1 MIKNYLLSAL
11 RFLKRNKV
19 FAGINAAGLSIALA
33 VSFIILLYVIN
44 ELSYDQIHQ
53 NRKRVFRVVN
63 HYVESNQTYAG
74 TPYILASAIKDEFPQ
89 VDKAIRVRPAIG
101 FMLKLKDEYI
111 NINQAIATD
120 SEVFDIFTLP
130 LIEGSSANRMLDD
143 LYSVVLSR
151 ELADMFF
158 PKQEALGRQIT
169 AMVNGQEQIFTVTGV
184 FDNIPVNS
192 SFRARCFINSQ
203 WTIDPINKAFGIEN
217 ADQSWT
223 HDFWITWV
231 MLSDKNSAS
240 FIDRQFRDFE
250 VKHISEKPNSQYS
263 LQSLNDVY
271 LKSDHVANTGIKG
284 DMDKIRLFS
293 AIAFLIVL
301 VAAINYIILSTA
313 LSAGRAKEIGIRKT
327 NGAGNTNI
335 KTQMFSESVLLSL
348 LVLPFAFALMYFS
361 LPYAEKL
368 FQTRLHIIGSN
379 VAIYILVY
387 LILTTLIGLVSGLYT
402 SAWLSRLKVI
412 NVLKSN
418 AYTGKRKQIIR
429 SSLITVQLIIFCTF
443 VASTLI
449 IRSQYQYALKKDPG
463 HYNNNILLI
472 DLGRN
477 FTGYSAYINA
487 IKSNP
492 YIISAAGAM
501 NGVPMSGSMTMMY
514 PHFQDNEQKV
524 KVEGLAIDYNFLET
538 LGIQLIDGR
547 YFSEEFGSDLTQSV
561 ILNESAVR
569 QLGIPDPVGKSIG
582 LTIIGVV
589 KDFNLHSIHTD
600 IPPLTITLT
609 NRYINQVAVRY
620 QPESLAS
627 ILPFLE
633 DEWKKAAPDRPF
645 RYTTIEE
652 AISRLYSAEK
662 NLSSIVSIFALF
674 TLLIAAFGLFGLT
687 LFIAKS
693 RTKEIGIKK
702 VFGSSEKTIIHSFLK
717 SNFIIV
723 TVASIL
729 TVPVTWYFMSDWLS
743 GFSFHTNIQW
753 WVFAVAFG
761 LSTTVVMLTV
771 LIHSWRASRINPVEA
786 LRYE

>member
-1 MIKNYLLSAL
+1 MIKNYLLTAL

-19 FAGINAAGLSIALA
+19 FAGINAIGLSIALA

-63 HYVESNQTYAG
+63 HYVESNQTFSG
-74 TPYILASAIKDEFPQ
+74 TPYILASAMKDEFPQ
-89 VDKAIRVRPAIG
+89 VEKAVRARPAVG
-101 FMLKLKDEYI
+101 FRLKLKDEFI

-130 LIEGSSANRMLDD
+130 LIEGSSGNRLLDD
-143 LYSVVLSR
+143 LYSIVLSR
-151 ELADMFF
+151 ELAEMFF
-158 PKQEALGRQIT
+158 PGQDAVGEEIT
-169 AMVNGQEQIFTVTGV
+169 ASLNNEDHIFTVTGV
-184 FDNIPVNS
+184 FEDIPVNS
-192 SFRARCFINSQ
+192 TFKARCFVNSK
-203 WTIDPINKAFGIEN
+203 WTIDPINKSFGIDN

-231 MLSDKNSAS
+231 LLSDKNSAGL
-240 FIDRQFRDFE
+240 IDGQFRDFE
-250 VKHISEKPNSQYS
+250 VKHISEKPDKQYS
-263 LQSLNDVY
+263 LQSLTDVY
-271 LKSDHVANTGIKG
+271 LKSDHVANTGLKG
-284 DMDKIRLFS
+284 DMGNIRLFS

-313 LSAGRAKEIGIRKT
+313 VSSGRAKEIGIRKT
-327 NGAGNTNI
+327 NGAGNGNI
-335 KTQMFSESVLLSL
+335 KIQMFSESVLLSL
-348 LVLPFAFALMYFS
+348 LVLPVAFALMYFS
-361 LPYAEKL
+361 LPYAGKL

-379 VAIYILVY
+379 VAVYIAVY
-387 LILTTLIGLVSGLYT
+387 LILTALIGIVSGMYT
-402 SAWLSRLKVI
+402 SAWLSRLKVVD
-412 NVLKSN
+412 VLKSN
-418 AYTGKRKQIIR
+418 AQTGKRKLMLR
-429 SSLITVQLIIFCTF
+429 SSLITIQLIIFCSF
-443 VASTLI
+443 VAGTLI
-449 IRSQYQYALKKDPG
+449 IRLQYQYALNKDPG
-463 HYNNNILLI
+463 HYNSQILLI

-477 FTGYSAYINA
+477 FMGYSAYINA

-492 YIISAAGAM
+492 YVISAAGAM

-524 KVEGLAIDYNFLET
+524 KVEGLAVDYNFLET
-538 LGIQLIDGR
+538 LGIQIIEGR
-547 YFSEEFGSDLTQSV
+547 YFSEDFGSDLTQSV
-561 ILNESAVR
+561 ILNETAVR

-609 NRYINQVAVRY
+609 NRYINQVAVLY

-645 RYTTIEE
+645 HYTTIEE

-662 NLSSIVSIFALF
+662 NLSTIVSIFALF

-687 LFIAKS
+687 LFVAKS
-693 RTKEIGIKK
+693 RTKEIGVKK
-702 VFGSSEKTIIHSFLK
+702 VFGSSAKTIVYSFLK

-729 TVPVTWYFMSDWLS
+729 AVPVTWYFMSDWLR
-743 GFSFHTNIQW
+743 GFSFRTNIEW

-761 LSTTVVMLTV
+761 VATIVVMLTV
-771 LIHSWRASRINPVEA
+771 FIHSWRASRINPVEA